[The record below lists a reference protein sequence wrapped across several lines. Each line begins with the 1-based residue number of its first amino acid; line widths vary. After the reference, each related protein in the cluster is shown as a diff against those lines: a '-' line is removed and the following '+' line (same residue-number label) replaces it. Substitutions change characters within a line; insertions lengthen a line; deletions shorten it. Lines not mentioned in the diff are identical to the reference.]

1 MSNRSLITLAKLRVP
16 YLFALAVFGVFSHV
30 QAQQPYSIQKT
41 DHLVLLDGKL
51 NESCWQKAQHAD
63 SFRQHFPTDTTNSI
77 SRTEFM
83 LSYDDRALYAAF
95 ICYNRNPQ
103 KDFVVQS
110 LKRDFSILNNDA
122 IVLTLSPFLDGQ
134 NGFSFGVTPMN
145 AQREGV
151 VENGGNFGVTTAWD
165 QIWYSATRVAG
176 DTWFAEFEIPFKS
189 IRFAEGNLE
198 WAMNVVRADYKNNE
212 VSSWVTIP
220 RVFNLSQ
227 LSFTQKLIWPES
239 PKRKGKNIALI
250 PYASNLSFGKA
261 PYNQAFQSNKPR
273 FGTDA
278 KLGITSALNLDI
290 TMNPDFAQVD
300 VDVQQINLTR
310 YSLFF
315 PERRQFFIENSDLFA
330 NFGFRQ
336 IRPFFSRRI
345 GLGATG
351 NIPIDAGARLT
362 GKIGNN
368 WRVGAMAV
376 QTRDS
381 GSLEPGSKN
390 FLIGALQRKV
400 FQASNVGFILVHD
413 MNGSRDNF
421 GKAGRTVSG
430 LEYNLQSRKNDWVGK
445 AFIQKAFGNGV
456 GPESWSHATF
466 LLYQT
471 VKWSAMWNHEY
482 VGKDFRARSGFVPRI
497 ENYDP
502 VINKIV
508 YLTYWRLEPQ
518 IKRIFYPKN
527 TWINRYSLALYNSSY
542 YDSVGNP
549 TESRSTGSTNILL
562 QNSAELRATI
572 AHNYYNIYV
581 PFIPVRSSGYYLL
594 GVYQWFDA
602 SVGFTSNN
610 RKKVNGVVDVIF
622 GNFYNGR
629 RTSLSSSLQYRKQP
643 WGVFSVNYQR
653 ENIELYTFGKSNFD
667 LIGVK
672 AEISFSTTMY
682 FTAFM
687 QYNTQA
693 DNVNMNFRYQWR
705 YSPLS
710 DFFIVYSENYRP
722 DFQSKDRSLALKL
735 VYWFNT

>member
-250 PYASNLSFGKA
+250 PYA
-261 PYNQAFQSNKPR
+261 R
-273 FGTDA
+273 
-278 KLGITSALNLDI
+278 IT
-290 TMNPDFAQVD
+290 
-300 VDVQQINLTR
+300 R
-310 YSLFF
+310 
-315 PERRQFFIENSDLFA
+315 
-330 NFGFRQ
+330 
-336 IRPFFSRRI
+336 
-345 GLGATG
+345 
-351 NIPIDAGARLT
+351 
-362 GKIGNN
+362 
-368 WRVGAMAV
+368 
-376 QTRDS
+376 
-381 GSLEPGSKN
+381 
-390 FLIGALQRKV
+390 
-400 FQASNVGFILVHD
+400 H
-413 MNGSRDNF
+413 
-421 GKAGRTVSG
+421 
-430 LEYNLQSRKNDWVGK
+430 
-445 AFIQKAFGNGV
+445 
-456 GPESWSHATF
+456 
-466 LLYQT
+466 
-471 VKWSAMWNHEY
+471 
-482 VGKDFRARSGFVPRI
+482 FRAISPVLVPMPNW
-497 ENYDP
+497 ELP
-502 VINKIV
+502 V
-508 YLTYWRLEPQ
+508 
-518 IKRIFYPKN
+518 
-527 TWINRYSLALYNSSY
+527 
-542 YDSVGNP
+542 
-549 TESRSTGSTNILL
+549 
-562 QNSAELRATI
+562 
-572 AHNYYNIYV
+572 H
-581 PFIPVRSSGYYLL
+581 
-594 GVYQWFDA
+594 
-602 SVGFTSNN
+602 
-610 RKKVNGVVDVIF
+610 
-622 GNFYNGR
+622 
-629 RTSLSSSLQYRKQP
+629 
-643 WGVFSVNYQR
+643 
-653 ENIELYTFGKSNFD
+653 
-667 LIGVK
+667 
-672 AEISFSTTMY
+672 
-682 FTAFM
+682 
-687 QYNTQA
+687 
-693 DNVNMNFRYQWR
+693 
-705 YSPLS
+705 
-710 DFFIVYSENYRP
+710 
-722 DFQSKDRSLALKL
+722 
-735 VYWFNT
+735 